1 MRKQDA
7 RRFPV
12 AWLVL
17 LLVGGAA
24 ACAPSAE
31 DCREIM
37 PVDVGPAVPHPTPAG
52 TRGCKA
58 TKEGVSVQVEA
69 VRRNL
74 GWERGRVWVD
84 GLEAPEADL
93 QSALAT
99 ARARHAAA
107 DLGAKAGQAV
117 RGLKDAA
124 RSFRDSFRGQ
134 QQPQN
139 PQAPPPQ

>member
-1 MRKQDA
+1 MALVGWRLLVGLYRNSGAGGGFGGHMRKQDA

-17 LLVGGAA
+17 LLVGGGA

-74 GWERGRVWVD
+74 GWE
-84 GLEAPEADL
+84 
-93 QSALAT
+93 
-99 ARARHAAA
+99 
-107 DLGAKAGQAV
+107 
-117 RGLKDAA
+117 
-124 RSFRDSFRGQ
+124 
-134 QQPQN
+134 
-139 PQAPPPQ
+139 